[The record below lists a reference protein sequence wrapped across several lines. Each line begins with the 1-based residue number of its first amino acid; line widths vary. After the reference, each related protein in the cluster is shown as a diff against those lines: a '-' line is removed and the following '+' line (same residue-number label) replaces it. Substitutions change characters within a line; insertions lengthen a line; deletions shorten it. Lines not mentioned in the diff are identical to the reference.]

1 MATLV
6 LVRHAT
12 TAETGRRLTGRTPGV
27 SLDDAGIAQAEATAA
42 RLAQLPVAA
51 IYSSP
56 LERTMETAEAIAA
69 PHGLPVHARPGLG
82 EVDFGQWAGQALAT
96 LQRRKAWHTVVHTP
110 SRMVFPGG
118 ESLRAMQARVVE
130 ETECLAA
137 EHRDEVIVC
146 VSHAD
151 VIKAAVAHHLAL
163 PLDAFQR
170 LVIAPASIT
179 IMELAADGFPLIL
192 RLNDT
197 GPIASVQT
205 KKARG

>member
-1 MATLV
+1 MATIV

-12 TAETGRRLTGRTPGV
+12 TVETGRRLTGRTPGV
-27 SLDDAGIAQAEATAA
+27 SLDEAGVAQAEATAA
-42 RLAQLPVAA
+42 RLAHLPVTA

-56 LERTMETAEAIAA
+56 LERTMETATAIAA
-69 PHGLPVHARPGLG
+69 PHDLPVRTSEGLG
-82 EVDFGQWAGQALAT
+82 EVDFGHWAGQTLAT
-96 LQRRKAWHTVVHTP
+96 LRRRKAWHTVVHTP

-130 ETECLAA
+130 ETERLAA
-137 EHRDEVIVC
+137 AHGDEMIVC

-170 LVIAPASIT
+170 LVIAPASVT
-179 IMELAADGFPLIL
+179 IMQLAADGFPSIL

-197 GPIASVQT
+197 GPVAPVHAP
-205 KKARG
+205 KARG